1 MITRIEID
9 GFKTFQDFSL
19 NLGSFQVIVGVN
31 GTGKSNL
38 FDALQLL
45 SRLVDA
51 DLLTAFQAMRGEAG
65 ELFRVLP
72 DGTQSDTIKLAVEL
86 FINRHIRDQ
95 WGDEAKLKHTRLRY
109 EVHIQRRRDSR
120 GLERLYVIHES
131 LEPLARSKDTWIKQ
145 YLGKDPTP
153 WLPVIGGGRS
163 SPFISTNVSTSD
175 AGEGTASKIEIA
187 LHQDGRGGRQSS
199 IAERL
204 ERTVLSGVSRT
215 DFPHALAVREALR
228 SLMFLQLNPEVIRQ
242 PSSMLDKDKIASDG
256 SYIASTLARLKR
268 EDEGLLANISCD
280 LANLVPGIMQVD
292 VREDRARDEYLVYA
306 RTEDNNEFSS
316 RVLSDGTLRLLALTT
331 LKHDPEYRGVL
342 CFEEPENGVHP
353 SRLKRIAALLRE
365 LTTNFSDP
373 DHVNLPLRQLLVN
386 THSPVVAAQPD
397 VRDVLMFAE
406 IVQRVEPQMNTP
418 LARVTRIT
426 PIDTSPQSALPIAFD
441 HTRQRQLHEVIRFLE
456 SADPNEAIAELKGE
470 FAV

>member
-9 GFKTFQDFSL
+9 GFKTFQNFSL
-19 NLGSFQVIVGVN
+19 NLGPFQVIVGVN

-95 WGDEAKLKHTRLRY
+95 WGDEAKLKYTRLRY
-109 EVHIQRRRDSR
+109 EVHIQRRRDGR
-120 GLERLYVIHES
+120 GLERLYVIHEN
-131 LEPLARSKDTWIKQ
+131 LKPIARSEDTWIKQ
-145 YLGKDPTP
+145 YLAKERNM
-153 WLPVIGGGRS
+153 WLPELTGGRS
-163 SPFISTNVSTSD
+163 PFISTSD

-268 EDEGLLANISCD
+268 EDEGLLAEISRD

-373 DHVNLPLRQLLVN
+373 EHVNLPLRQLLVN
-386 THSPVVAAQPD
+386 TYSPVFAAQPA

-418 LARVTRIT
+418 PARVTRIT

-441 HTRQRQLHEVIRFLE
+441 LTRQRQLHEVIRFLE

>member
-1 MITRIEID
+1 MLTKIEID
-9 GFKTFQDFSL
+9 GFKTFQNFALD
-19 NLGSFQVIVGVN
+19 LGPFHVIVGVN

-72 DGTQSDTIKLAVEL
+72 DGTRSDTITLAVEL
-86 FINRHIRDQ
+86 FINRRIRDQ
-95 WGDEAKLKHTRLRY
+95 WGDEVELKYTRLRY
-109 EVHIQRRRDSR
+109 EVAIQRRQDSR
-120 GLERLYVIHES
+120 GLERLYVTHES
-131 LEPLARSKDTWIKQ
+131 LRLLARGEDTWINQ
-145 YLGKDPTP
+145 YLGKERTT
-153 WLPVIGGGRS
+153 WLPKLSGGRG
-163 SPFISTNVSTSD
+163 PFISPEPTSG
-175 AGEGTASKIEIA
+175 AIV
-187 LHQDGRGGRQSS
+187 LHQDGHGGRQSR

-215 DFPHALAVREALR
+215 DFPHALAVREELR

-242 PSSMLDKDKIASDG
+242 PSSMLDKDRIASDG
-256 SYIASTLARLKR
+256 RYIASTLARLKR
-268 EDEGLLANISCD
+268 EDEGILADISRD
-280 LANLVPGIMQVD
+280 LANLVPGIMHID

-316 RVLSDGTLRLLALTT
+316 RVLSDGTLRLLVLTT
-331 LKHDPEYRGVL
+331 LKHDPEYHGVL

-365 LTTNFSDP
+365 LTTDFSDP
-373 DHVNLPLRQLLVN
+373 EQADLPLRQLLVN
-386 THSPVVAAQPD
+386 THSPVFASQPD

-406 IVQRVEPQMNTP
+406 MVQRVEPQQTTLP
-418 LARVTRIT
+418 ARVTRIT
-426 PIDTSPQSALPIAFD
+426 PIPLQDSFSAEFD
-441 HTRQRQLHEVIRFLE
+441 RHGRRQLHEVIRFLE
-456 SADPNEAIAELKGE
+456 HGDPSEAIEVLQKAGM
-470 FAV
+470 V

>member
-9 GFKTFQDFSL
+9 GFKTFQNFALD
-19 NLGSFQVIVGVN
+19 LGPFQVIVGVN

-51 DLLTAFQAMRGEAG
+51 DLLTAFQEMRGEAG

-72 DGTQSDTIKLAVEL
+72 DGTRSDTIKLAVEL
-86 FINRHIRDQ
+86 FINRRIRDQ
-95 WGDEAKLKHTRLRY
+95 WGDETVLKYTRLRY
-109 EVHIQRRRDSR
+109 EVHIQRRRDDR

-131 LEPLARSKDTWIKQ
+131 LKPLARSEDTWIKQ
-145 YLGKDPTP
+145 QLGKERNV
-153 WLPVIGGGRS
+153 WLPDLTGGRP
-163 SPFISTNVSTSD
+163 SPFLSTREE
-175 AGEGTASKIEIA
+175 GEGANKKVEIA
-187 LHQDGRGGRQSS
+187 LHQDGRGGKQSS

-242 PSSMLDKDKIASDG
+242 PSSMLDKDSIASDG
-256 SYIASTLARLKR
+256 RYIASTLARLKR
-268 EDEGLLANISCD
+268 EDEGILLDISRD
-280 LANLVPGIMQVD
+280 LANLVPGILQVD
-292 VREDRARDEYLVYA
+292 VREERARDEYLVFA
-306 RTEDNNEFSS
+306 HTEDGNTFSS

-331 LKHDPEYRGVL
+331 LKHDPAYHGVL

-365 LTTNFSDP
+365 LTTDFSDP
-373 DHVNLPLRQLLVN
+373 EQVNLPLRQLLVN
-386 THSPVVAAQPD
+386 THSPVFAAQPA

-406 IVQRVEPQMNTP
+406 MVQRVEPQQDTP
-418 LARVTRIT
+418 SARVTRIT
-426 PIDTSPQSALPIAFD
+426 PVPLLGVLSAEFD
-441 HTRQRQLHEVIRFLE
+441 RHGRRQLHEVIRFLE
-456 SADPNEAIAELKGE
+456 HADSSDAIGVLQGTGR
-470 FAV
+470 V

>member
-1 MITRIEID
+1 MLTKIEID
-9 GFKTFQDFSL
+9 GFKTFQNFVLD
-19 NLGSFQVIVGVN
+19 LGPFRVIVGVN

-72 DGTQSDTIKLAVEL
+72 DGTRSDTIKLAVEL
-86 FINRHIRDQ
+86 FINRRIRDQ
-95 WGDEAKLKHTRLRY
+95 WGDEVELKHTRLRY
-109 EVHIQRRRDSR
+109 EVAIQRRPDNR

-131 LEPLARSKDTWIKQ
+131 LTPLARSEDKWAKH
-145 YLGKDPTP
+145 YLAKERNV
-153 WLPVIGGGRS
+153 WLPNLGGGRA
-163 SPFISTNVSTSD
+163 SPFISPEPTGGAIV
-175 AGEGTASKIEIA
+175 
-187 LHQDGRGGRQSS
+187 LHQDGRGGRQSR

-215 DFPHALAVREALR
+215 DFPHALAVREELR

-242 PSSMLDKDKIASDG
+242 PSSMLDKDRIASDG
-256 SYIASTLARLKR
+256 RYIASTLARLKR
-268 EDEGLLANISCD
+268 EDEGILADISRD
-280 LANLVPGIMQVD
+280 LANLVPGIMHID

-316 RVLSDGTLRLLALTT
+316 RVLSDGTLRLLVLTT
-331 LKHDPEYRGVL
+331 LKHDPEYHGVL

-365 LTTNFSDP
+365 LTTDFSDP
-373 DHVNLPLRQLLVN
+373 EQADLPLRQLIVN
-386 THSPVVAAQPD
+386 THSPVFASQPD

-406 IVQRVEPQMNTP
+406 MVQRVEPQQTTLP
-418 LARVTRIT
+418 ARVTRIT
-426 PIDTSPQSALPIAFD
+426 PVVGPVQGILSSEFD
-441 HTRQRQLHEVIRFLE
+441 RHGRRQLHEVIRFLE
-456 SADPNEAIAELKGE
+456 HADPSEAIEVLQKAGM
-470 FAV
+470 V